1 MCWLPCSTSAMSHTS
16 FQRSANA
23 DNYSPPPHPPSFPS
37 TYDRIKSRS
46 QSELA
51 FSRLKMVVDLEKTLY
66 MLPCPILRMCGFRYV
81 AAQTCSDG
89 SMSPAC
95 IVRSTLSSN
104 YMFTCVLLIHGSRYH
119 REGNVYSWMPTR
131 AGVMLAN
138 APSSQTIFLQLK

>member
-1 MCWLPCSTSAMSHTS
+1 MCWLPCSTSAVSHTS
-16 FQRSANA
+16 FQRFANA
-23 DNYSPPPHPPSFPS
+23 DNYSPPPPPTPFFPS

-81 AAQTCSDG
+81 PAQTCSDG

-95 IVRSTLSSN
+95 IVRSRLSS
-104 YMFTCVLLIHGSRYH
+104 S
-119 REGNVYSWMPTR
+119 
-131 AGVMLAN
+131 
-138 APSSQTIFLQLK
+138 